1 MHCYKR
7 VIVLNVLF
15 GLAAEGAAPS
25 EPLLNNASFSA
36 AFYFNLIKTPSDLA
50 PLAAV

>member
-25 EPLLNNASFSA
+25 EPLLNNASL